1 LPCFKRKKL
10 FFHESKLKI
19 LIKIEMLPSFKGKDN
34 GAESSDLSSKI
45 MNALEPVIVEHWPKI
60 EPYANRALEA
70 AQDDSN
76 FEAMARKMYPWLP
89 MVVRLAIKE
98 DKFVA
103 FTLEHKGPLLAKLA
117 QVKAK

>member
-1 LPCFKRKKL
+1 LSDLEDK
-10 FFHESKLKI
+10 SKLND
-19 LIKIEMLPSFKGKDN
+19 MLSSFKGKEN
-34 GAESSDLSSKI
+34 GADSSDLTKKI

-60 EPYANRALEA
+60 EPYANKALTA

-76 FEAMARKMYPWLP
+76 FEIMARKIYPWLP

-117 QVKAK
+117 EVKAR